1 MVEIDYFAKLGSML
15 GFSAFT
21 EDTIDSQSRPMDL
34 TWWDGY
40 DAENKHW
47 TELILHL
54 ERENLYDK
62 GHETLIKLF
71 KDNHKFEPQNVIGI
85 LNVRNKSRAEEL
97 IKETEKLC
105 KVPNAL
111 LIFRIYPEVKA
122 YLFNENKK
130 LQEKTAYFHEVQDI
144 LFLSYDQIITTER
157 IKPEP

>member
-15 GFSAFT
+15 GFSVFT

-40 DAENKHW
+40 DEENKQW

-54 ERENLYDK
+54 ERENRYDK
-62 GHETLIKLF
+62 DHETLIKLF
-71 KDNHKFEPQNVIGI
+71 KDNRKFKPHNVIGI
-85 LNVRNKSRAEEL
+85 LNVRNESGAEEL
-97 IKETEKLC
+97 VKEAEKLC

-111 LIFRIYPEVKA
+111 LIIRIYPEVKA

-130 LQEKTAYFHEVQDI
+130 VQERTAYFHEVQDI

-157 IKPEP
+157 VKPEP